1 MAASTSDKITDTRNA
16 ARPVSA
22 RVSTART
29 AGDTI
34 LVCNGLTGWPTASK
48 VHGVTYQIDTNSNPV
63 EGTQID
69 FTAIV
74 SGSNLASFTVVDGTD
89 NGNAIN
95 DVVEML
101 PTAAWGQDLS
111 DALMASHDR
120 DGTLKDGAVDAAG
133 VLAADVVT
141 TAKILNSNVTTA
153 KINNLAVTTDK
164 INSTAVTYPKID
176 YTTLPFGRLT
186 YSTFGSS
193 GGQVWSSGTGATAAF
208 DTFTTNSNTII
219 TKQADGIFKIADAGW
234 YMATLALQPID
245 NSGTPVWTS
254 WIDYSIDNS
263 TYNTISVTPPDI
275 SYVAGR
281 AIGSVVC
288 FLAATNS
295 YIRGRAICGGGN
307 VRFAATNAA
316 TTDRCSLTINRIG

>member
-34 LVCNGLTGWPTASK
+34 LVCNGLSGWPTASK

-69 FTAIV
+69 FSAIV

-120 DGTLKDGAVDAAG
+120 DGTLKDGAVDSAD

-153 KINNLAVTTDK
+153 KIADNAVTAAKLDGVDKSLLSTDSNPYK
-164 INSTAVTYPKID
+164 FSVYQASNQGTASSTW
-176 YTTLPFGRLT
+176 TTLNMGAEDFDT
-186 YSTFGSS
+186 NNNVS
-193 GGQVWSSGTGATAAF
+193 GGTYTVPVSGFYQLNGQSGTEG
-208 DTFTTNSNTII
+208 SPGQI
-219 TKQADGIFKIADAGW
+219 QGW
-234 YMATLALQPID
+234 GVRLIK
-245 NSGTPVWTS
+245 NGSGTTPLTGSYW
-254 WIDYSIDNS
+254 YDNGVS
-263 TYNTISVTPPDI
+263 YDASREQVSCLVQLTAGDTVTIQGWMAGTASML
-275 SYVAGR
+275 AGR
-281 AIGSVVC
+281 HMCNFSGFLVC
-288 FLAATNS
+288 RT
-295 YIRGRAICGGGN
+295 
-307 VRFAATNAA
+307 
-316 TTDRCSLTINRIG
+316 